1 MSMRG
6 TSCGPGTCAVEHN
19 RRSFRRASAWG
30 GRRWNQTRSLVT
42 GSTAFALAVAAAA
55 VAGVGAEAQTPSL
68 VRIGSVPT
76 PAPATALAAGDDRL
90 VIGVGASVHVIDVS
104 RPASPA
110 SVGAYDFEQPVLS
123 LTAAG
128 DAVYVANSHDGL
140 RRLDLSDPS
149 APRLTGTSATRGQA
163 VGVAA
168 AGARVFVGDNSLGF
182 DIVEAAGDVR
192 RVGEYLGDGFPR
204 GIAAGGPLVFVA
216 DQPAGLIVVD
226 ASAPAAPAVVGS
238 LSLGRDPITQVFAPD
253 SRSIGGAAPG
263 LICIVSGRV
272 GLQAVDVSDP
282 AAPAVTAPV
291 PVAGRL
297 AGAAMWDRFVYA
309 AGGDGMQ
316 VFDLT
321 DPARPALV
329 AASELAGPAG
339 PVAVSEELVFA
350 ATPAEIVVFRRQ

>member
-1 MSMRG
+1 MRN
-6 TSCGPGTCAVEHN
+6 TPGV
-19 RRSFRRASAWG
+19 
-30 GRRWNQTRSLVT
+30 LL
-42 GSTAFALAVAAAA
+42 LAATVWPVLAPL
-55 VAGVGAEAQTPSL
+55 AGIAEAQAPPPTR
-68 VRIGSVPT
+68 VGSVPT
-76 PAPATALAAGDDRL
+76 AAPAAALAAGDGYL
-90 VIGVGASVHVIDVS
+90 AVGVGSRLHVIDVS
-104 RPASPA
+104 RPASPEP
-110 SVGAYDFEQPVLS
+110 VGDYDFEQPVLG
-123 LTAAG
+123 LTAVG

-140 RRLDLSDPS
+140 RRLDLSDPA

-163 VGVAA
+163 VGVAVSGTHA
-168 AGARVFVGDNSLGF
+168 FVGDNSLGF
-182 DIVEAAGDVR
+182 DIVEAAGDLQ

-226 ASAPAAPAVVGS
+226 ASAPADPAVVGS

-253 SRSIGGAAPG
+253 PRSTGGGSPD
-263 LICIVSGRV
+263 LVCIVSRV

-282 AAPAVTAPV
+282 TAPVVTAPV

-309 AGGDGMQ
+309 AGGDVLQ

-329 AASELAGPAG
+329 GSHDLGGRAG
-339 PVAVSEELVFA
+339 PVAVSEEHVFA
-350 ATPAEIVVFRRQ
+350 AAGAAVIIVGR